1 MSNQISIEAVPN
13 IPQIERNDD
22 LGEVL
27 IRALEESGIHLSE
40 NDILCVASKVVSI
53 TEGREID
60 LSQVQT
66 SDKAQ
71 EIHKRVPR
79 KDPRTI
85 QLMIEAT
92 GHPDG
97 SGLVVTGNH
106 IAGRL
111 PNGLKLT
118 SAGIDKKGE
127 NEVYLLPENP
137 DNSAK
142 IIGRKILEA
151 TSVNVGVIITDSD
164 GREDKKGST
173 QIAIGVY
180 GVPPLRVTESK
191 TDDEHKVD
199 ISEETLC
206 DMLAASAALIMGQ
219 RGTNKPVVLI
229 RGVDFEFKPDASV
242 SEALN
247 Q

>member
-13 IPQIERNDD
+13 IPYIEKNDD

-27 IRALEESGIHLSE
+27 IRALEESGLQLSE

-53 TEGREID
+53 AEGREVD
-60 LSQVQT
+60 LNQVQV
-66 SDKAQ
+66 SDTAQ
-71 EIHKRVPR
+71 EIHERVPR

-85 QLMIEAT
+85 QLMIDET
-92 GHPDG
+92 DQPDG

-118 SAGIDKKGE
+118 SAGVDKKGE
-127 NEVYLLPENP
+127 SEVYLLPESP

-142 IIGRKILEA
+142 VIGRKILEA

-180 GVPPLRVTESK
+180 GVPPLRVTEAK
-191 TDDEHKVD
+191 TEDEHKVD
-199 ISEETLC
+199 TSEETLC

-219 RGTNKPVVLI
+219 RGTNRPVVLI
-229 RGVDFEFKPDASV
+229 RGVDYEFKPDASII
-242 SEALN
+242 EALN